1 MGAVRGCVLV
11 LFSVLVL
18 LVFWFSDFSELVPGG
33 AMWACRRCRPGP
45 CPVCERECVYVC
57 VRVCVCVCVHVCV
70 CVCGVCVCKRERERE
85 RADRVTHDDGV
96 HGRRQGLDAWYVSK

>member
-45 CPVCERECVYVC
+45 CPVCVRECVYVC

-70 CVCGVCVCKRERERE
+70 CVCGVCVCVRERERE
-85 RADRVTHDDGV
+85 R
-96 HGRRQGLDAWYVSK
+96 GLTV